1 MSQQPSE
8 AEIQSRIV
16 KHARVVLDITGRL
29 GNDLPM
35 RAAVYDLQDADATL
49 EAFDELAS
57 EDPGQATNVLL
68 SGMSILFH
76 GYQMHSA
83 KAELARLRNKK
94 ISDILMTPDF
104 AKISDQDLL
113 ALSNEAIDEFHN
125 ACRLANQDDRLRR
138 NMMSLINGLDAGES
152 FDRLCDEDPDLADE
166 LLNLGLAAMTSS
178 RMILLAQRELMRRG
192 IVPTPTDF

>member
-57 EDPGQATNVLL
+57 EDPGQATNGLL

-94 ISDILMTPDF
+94 
-104 AKISDQDLL
+104 
-113 ALSNEAIDEFHN
+113 
-125 ACRLANQDDRLRR
+125 NQ
-138 NMMSLINGLDAGES
+138 
-152 FDRLCDEDPDLADE
+152 
-166 LLNLGLAAMTSS
+166 
-178 RMILLAQRELMRRG
+178 
-192 IVPTPTDF
+192 

>member
-1 MSQQPSE
+1 VSQQPSE

-49 EAFDELAS
+49 EAFDELGS
-57 EDPGQATNVLL
+57 KDPGQATNVLL
-68 SGMSILFH
+68 SGTSTMFH

-94 ISDILMTPDF
+94 
-104 AKISDQDLL
+104 
-113 ALSNEAIDEFHN
+113 
-125 ACRLANQDDRLRR
+125 NQ
-138 NMMSLINGLDAGES
+138 
-152 FDRLCDEDPDLADE
+152 
-166 LLNLGLAAMTSS
+166 
-178 RMILLAQRELMRRG
+178 
-192 IVPTPTDF
+192 